1 MMRDLLLGLRLA
13 VGGGR
18 MSGAALLRLAMTAFG
33 IALAVAVLLPAAS
46 VGHLMDAKSDREAAI
61 KADTTP
67 RPGVSPLSTYE
78 WYASSGT
85 DLIEVTAVAATGPG
99 SPVPPGIGRLPAPG
113 EMVVSPA
120 LAEKLNSPEGGS
132 VRARLPGKVVG
143 EIAKAGVGD
152 AGDLAA
158 YAGASPAEIAAEGER
173 ANTVYA
179 FGEPSGGFTLPL
191 TMLIMVAPIAAVLL
205 LPLLIFVTTASR
217 MGAAQRE
224 RRLAALRLVGVDARQ
239 IKRIAA
245 AESLVGAV
253 LGLVV
258 GGALF
263 YGLRP
268 LIADVHPF
276 GIRVFAEDFVPSW
289 PLALVIALLVPG
301 LAIGSALFGLRRTIV
316 EPLGVV
322 RQGKP
327 VRRRMW
333 WRWTL
338 AGIGAVFLLGTLLFD
353 PGSSNESGAVALA
366 IGSVFLLV
374 GVAALL
380 PWAVER
386 IVRGLRGG
394 PPSWQFAVRR
404 LQLDSGTASRVV
416 SGLVVVLA
424 GTILIQVMIGSI
436 TTQQRPHTVPAG
448 MAAAPVRV
456 VTDTAHE
463 AEVRKRLSGVD
474 GLTAPH
480 AIKHVQLGSDGKA
493 GQGDYALIGDCA
505 ALAIQ
510 ANLGACTDGQVFYLP
525 EKQSK
530 RGPARADAPPSGTV
544 RLLGD
549 DPSGKTGYAKD
560 GPQWTIPAGIRV
572 VPGDQSASAYGGGT
586 VLITPGA
593 LGGIAVPQG
602 SVDVLLGGTGDAKA
616 ISDRVAAAVSQLAWH
631 AEVRSSDP
639 FADFTDRDQ
648 RMVDNFRSVLL
659 TAALFVLAVAAM
671 SLLMLSIEQISER
684 RRPLAA
690 LSAAGVPLGVL
701 ARGSLWQTAIPVV
714 VGVVL
719 AVAAGLGLTAP
730 ILRLANLPMVVDGG
744 VLAGLAGA
752 AVLAVLLVTALT
764 LPLLRQVTRLDALRA
779 E

>member
-46 VGHLMDAKSDREAAI
+46 VGHLVDAKADREAAI
-61 KADTTP
+61 KPVKTP
-67 RPGVSPLSTYE
+67 QPGVAPLSTYQ
-78 WYASSGT
+78 WYVTSGE
-85 DLIEVTAVAATGPG
+85 DLIQVTAVAPTGPG
-99 SPVPPGIGRLPAPG
+99 SPVPPGIDRLPAPG

-120 LAEKLNSPEGGS
+120 LAEKLNSAEGGS
-132 VRARLPGKVVG
+132 VRARLPQKVTG
-143 EIAKAGVGD
+143 QITKAGVGD
-152 AGDLAA
+152 AGDLTA
-158 YAGASPAEIAAEGER
+158 YTGASPAEIAAEGER
-173 ANTVYA
+173 ADTVYA
-179 FGEPSGGFTLPL
+179 FGKPSTGFQLPMTLV
-191 TMLIMVAPIAAVLL
+191 MVAPIAAVLL

-224 RRLAALRLVGVDARQ
+224 RRLAALRLIGVDARQ
-239 IKRIAA
+239 VKRVAA
-245 AESLVGAV
+245 AESLVGAM
-253 LGLVV
+253 LGLVA
-258 GGALF
+258 GGTLF
-263 YGLRP
+263 YSLRP
-268 LIADVHPF
+268 LISDVHPF

-289 PLALVIALLVPG
+289 PLAVAIALLVPG

-338 AGIGAVFLLGTLLFD
+338 AGIGAVFLLGTLLVD
-353 PGSSNESGAVALA
+353 PGSNADPAAIALT

-374 GVAALL
+374 GAAALL

-386 IVRGLRGG
+386 IVRVLRGG

-424 GTILIQVMIGSI
+424 GTILIQVMIASVS
-436 TTQQRPHTVPAG
+436 TQRTPHTTPAA
-448 MAAAPVRV
+448 MAAVPVRV
-456 VTDTAHE
+456 STDSAHE
-463 AEVRKRLSGVD
+463 AEVLQRLSGVD
-474 GLTAPH
+474 GLAAPH
-480 AIKHVQLGSDGKA
+480 TLAQVQLSSGEKSGST
-493 GQGDYALIGDCA
+493 DYALVGDCA
-505 ALAIQ
+505 ALAVQ
-510 ANLGACTDGQVFYLP
+510 ANLGTCADGEVFYLP
-525 EKQSK
+525 ERQPKS
-530 RGPARADAPPSGTV
+530 GPAPASAPPSGTV
-544 RLLGD
+544 RLLGRQ
-549 DPSGKTGYAKD
+549 PNGETGYAKD
-560 GPQWTIPAGIRV
+560 GPQWTIPGGVRT
-572 VPGDQSASAYGGGT
+572 VPADEGASMYGGGT

-593 LGGIAVPQG
+593 LGGVTVPKG
-602 SVDVLLGGTGDAKA
+602 NVDVYVGGTGDAKA
-616 ISDRVAAAVSQLAWH
+616 VSDRVAAAVSQLAWH

-639 FADFTDRDQ
+639 YAEFAGRDQ
-648 RMVDNFRSVLL
+648 RMVDSFRGVLL

-730 ILRLANLPMVVDGG
+730 ILRLANLPMVVDGS